1 MDYPHTQMAENC
13 PIASLNISFC
23 YKVLAHE
30 VEVMVSMLRAKG
42 TLQSFEAMG
51 HVLSPIGLE
60 LLASSL
66 ALSKLSLCGVALIN
80 DDSVDLVRYDTLEPS
95 REKALKT
102 LLKNYSR
109 VVSDLRILKE
119 EVHFKSVG

>member
-1 MDYPHTQMAENC
+1 MAENC

-23 YKVLAHE
+23 YKVPAHE

-66 ALSKLSLCGVALIN
+66 ALSKLSLCGVALVN
-80 DDSVDLVRYDTLEPS
+80 DDSVDLVRYDYMTHCMSWSEPS
-95 REKALKT
+95 REKAFVGN
-102 LLKNYSR
+102 KNFAQKLYTT
-109 VVSDLRILKE
+109 VV
-119 EVHFKSVG
+119 G

>member
-1 MDYPHTQMAENC
+1 M
-13 PIASLNISFC
+13 
-23 YKVLAHE
+23 
-30 VEVMVSMLRAKG
+30 SMLRAKG

-66 ALSKLSLCGVALIN
+66 ALSKLSLCGVALVN
-80 DDSVDLVRYDTLEPS
+80 DDSVDLVRYDTLKPS
-95 REKALKT
+95 REKAFKT

-119 EVHFKSVG
+119 EVHFKSIG